1 MTDTPNPILGE
12 RFIKALELTVNT
24 HATQARKSTE
34 IPYLGHLLAVCSLV
48 IEDGG
53 TEDEAVAALLHDAV
67 EDGGGAPVLE
77 RIREEFG
84 DNVANIVD
92 ACSDTDQVPK
102 PPWLERKESYLAH
115 LETADAQ
122 TLRVSCADKLH
133 NAGSIVRDHGMVGSQ
148 IWSRFSAPREQTIW
162 YYASLAAIFNRR
174 MPGSA
179 LSRGLLLM
187 TNQLDRLE

>member
-1 MTDTPNPILGE
+1 MTDTPNPIFGE

-102 PPWLERKESYLAH
+102 PPWLERKEAYLAH

-133 NAGSIVRDHGMVGSQ
+133 NAGSIVRDHRSVGTE
-148 IWSRFSAPREQTIW
+148 IWGRFSAEREQTIW
-162 YYASLAAIFNRR
+162 YYSSLAEIFNRR
-174 MPGSA
+174 MPDSVLTRELA
-179 LSRGLLLM
+179 LVVGELADLS
-187 TNQLDRLE
+187 

>member
-1 MTDTPNPILGE
+1 MSELPNPIFGA
-12 RFIKALELTVNT
+12 RFIRALDLTVRT
-24 HATQARKSTE
+24 HADQARKQTE

-53 TEDEAVAALLHDAV
+53 SEDEAIAALLHDAV
-67 EDGGGAPVLE
+67 EDGGGAPMLQQ
-77 RIREEFG
+77 IREQFG
-84 DNVANIVD
+84 DNVAAIVD

-102 PPWLERKESYLAH
+102 PPWRARKEEYIAH

-133 NAGSIVRDHGMVGSQ
+133 NVSAIVRDHGMIGSQ

-162 YYASLAAIFNRR
+162 YYTSLAEIFSRR

-179 LSRGLLLM
+179 LSRGLALM
-187 TNQLDRLE
+187 TGQLDRLE

>member
-1 MTDTPNPILGE
+1 MSELPDPIFGD
-12 RFIKALELTVNT
+12 RFIRALDLTVRT
-24 HATQARKSTE
+24 HARQARKKTE
-34 IPYLGHLLAVCSLV
+34 IPYVGHLLAVCSLV

-53 TEDEAVAALLHDAV
+53 SEDEAIAALLHDAV
-67 EDGGGAPVLE
+67 EDGGGAPMLQQ
-77 RIREEFG
+77 IREQFG
-84 DNVANIVD
+84 DNVAAIVD

-102 PPWLERKESYLAH
+102 PPWRARKEEYIAH

-133 NAGSIVRDHGMVGSQ
+133 NVSSIVRDHGLIGAQ

-162 YYASLAAIFNRR
+162 YYTSLAEIFSRR

-179 LSRGLLLM
+179 LSRGLSLM
-187 TNQLDRLE
+187 TGQLDRLE